1 MQRRYNL
8 AYFILASVVVLGL
21 TPLMVGAD
29 PQAQIAFTSERD
41 GHRQIYVMD
50 ADGGNQRRLSNNP
63 FCEFDPS
70 WSPDG
75 KYIAFTSTGRQNTAG
90 GHWRIYVMDADGG
103 NKRRLSNGAV
113 DDWDPSWSPDGKR
126 IAFVS
131 SRDGRGHDIYV
142 MDADG
147 KNQSTDDLSRDT
159 DPSWTRIAFVSHKD
173 GIYVMNEWEESA
185 QTHCED

>member
-50 ADGGNQRRLSNNP
+50 ADGGNQRRLSNNLFHNWDPSWSPDGKRIAFTSSRNRNTVIESRQIYVMDAGGGNQRRLSNNP

-75 KYIAFTSTGRQNTAG
+75 KYIR
-90 GHWRIYVMDADGG
+90 H
-103 NKRRLSNGAV
+103 LS
-113 DDWDPSWSPDGKR
+113 
-126 IAFVS
+126 
-131 SRDGRGHDIYV
+131 
-142 MDADG
+142 
-147 KNQSTDDLSRDT
+147 
-159 DPSWTRIAFVSHKD
+159 
-173 GIYVMNEWEESA
+173 
-185 QTHCED
+185 